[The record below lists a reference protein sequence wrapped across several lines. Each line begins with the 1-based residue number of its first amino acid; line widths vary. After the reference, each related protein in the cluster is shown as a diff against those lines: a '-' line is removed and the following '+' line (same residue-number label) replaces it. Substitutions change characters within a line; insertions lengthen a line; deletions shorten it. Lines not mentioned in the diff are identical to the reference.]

1 MRKIQRGWYLFASSD
16 DKVRHMNYW
25 EMQKSF
31 WKTPAGVVI
40 WMGIL
45 AVILG
50 GLLLALNL
58 FVSPFPII
66 ESFDADPTV
75 IQPGENVN
83 LSWSVIGATQVL
95 IDQGIGAVESK
106 GFRSVS
112 PVETSVYTLT
122 ALNGSRNRSADVR
135 VIVEEL

>member
-1 MRKIQRGWYLFASSD
+1 
-16 DKVRHMNYW
+16 
-25 EMQKSF
+25 
-31 WKTPAGVVI
+31 
-40 WMGIL
+40 MGIL

-66 ESFDADPTV
+66 ESFDADPSV
-75 IQPGENVN
+75 IQPGEDVN
-83 LSWSVIGATQVL
+83 LRWSVIGATKVS
-95 IDQGIGAVESK
+95 INQGIGAVESK

-112 PVETSVYTLT
+112 PAETSVYTLT